1 MSSYAIDSES
11 DQFVVVT
18 LTGEIKFD
26 TVTALLDELE
36 DLGRQRRELAVLV
49 DETDATPGLLGVS
62 EIRRMIEHWRR
73 ATILRRGRI
82 AVVAPGLAM
91 YGVNR
96 MAQSFGGE
104 DADGHIGIFK
114 GREAA
119 TEWLLEVG
127 PPTLH

>member
-11 DQFVVVT
+11 DQIVVVT
-18 LTGEIKFD
+18 LTGEVRFD

-36 DLGRQRRELAVLV
+36 DLGSSRRELAVLV
-49 DETDATPGLLGVS
+49 DETEASPGLLGAP
-62 EIRRMIEHWRR
+62 EIRRMVDHWRR

-104 DADGHIGIFK
+104 DAEGHIGVFK
-114 GREAA
+114 VREAA
-119 TEWLLEVG
+119 TEWLLEVDA
-127 PPTLH
+127 PTLH